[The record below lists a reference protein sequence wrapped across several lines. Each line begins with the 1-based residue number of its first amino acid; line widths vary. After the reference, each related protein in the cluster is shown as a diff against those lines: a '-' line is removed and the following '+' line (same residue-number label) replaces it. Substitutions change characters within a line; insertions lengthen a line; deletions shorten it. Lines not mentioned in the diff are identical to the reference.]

1 MSNETTNTQEQI
13 AKIFE
18 ADNDG
23 RYNFPWNIVKFY
35 QDKSDLKSD
44 YLCKMMPQ
52 INVCLFML
60 DLFLKYNKEYLLDSQ
75 VSSLTKILED
85 LKSCDQ
91 LGKQYWEDLNKIQ
104 MPESK

>member
-1 MSNETTNTQEQI
+1 
-13 AKIFE
+13 
-18 ADNDG
+18 
-23 RYNFPWNIVKFY
+23 
-35 QDKSDLKSD
+35 
-44 YLCKMMPQ
+44 
-52 INVCLFML
+52 ML